1 MKKILFLAFLSTFSC
16 LTFASDSVINKV
28 KIGVSSLDAAFINFE
43 EKHAE
48 CLALAESTKLSTS
61 VIEQLRKLPSEASS
75 GLGYLSQRAIRNC
88 AITELSEVMRLILTL
103 EVIIEKE
110 KYLHSDSRI
119 ISIKNLMF
127 SMVDLNTEVNYLS
140 LPNDIKMELDDIAQ
154 LNYPFNLVDSFERA
168 WLSK

>member
-28 KIGVSSLDAAFINFE
+28 KVGVSSLDVAFINFE
-43 EKHAE
+43 NKHAE
-48 CLALAESTKLSTS
+48 CLALAESTKLSAS
-61 VIEQLRKLPSEASS
+61 VIEQLRELPSEASS

-88 AITELSEVMRLILTL
+88 AITELNEVMRLILTL

-110 KYLHSDSRI
+110 QYLHPNRRI
-119 ISIKNLMF
+119 TSIKNLMF
-127 SMVDLNTEVNYLS
+127 SMVDLNTEVNYLVLS
-140 LPNDIKMELDDIAQ
+140 DDIKRALDDIDK

-168 WLSK
+168 WFSE